1 MVHFRVLLILIISQ
15 TNSYDTNRITQTK
28 PTTPS
33 YIPPH
38 NDHIALHTSMVSYKY
53 TDYSN
58 VRPDPKA
65 LPVLY
70 ADGLPSS
77 VNAGGGNQNA
87 SSAGI
92 EDVNRNYIL
101 RDIRKQVLPVKLNLM
116 LSDPKFSHIISWMP
130 HGRAWRVFRPKEFTE
145 FVAPIYF
152 EYPNYNSFI
161 RLVNAWGFR
170 RVTTGVD
177 TNAYYHEVSLFI
189 QLEMTFL
196 HMRLH
201 M

>member
-1 MVHFRVLLILIISQ
+1 MV
-15 TNSYDTNRITQTK
+15 T
-28 PTTPS
+28 
-33 YIPPH
+33 
-38 NDHIALHTSMVSYKY
+38 YKY

-77 VNAGGGNQNA
+77 LSLTALNAGVNQNG
-87 SSAGI
+87 SSAGV
-92 EDVNRNYIL
+92 EEVNRNYIL

-177 TNAYYHEVSLFI
+177 TNAYYHEVCNYTIFFHWTSMYVCISTLRC
-189 QLEMTFL
+189 M
-196 HMRLH
+196 HS
-201 M
+201 